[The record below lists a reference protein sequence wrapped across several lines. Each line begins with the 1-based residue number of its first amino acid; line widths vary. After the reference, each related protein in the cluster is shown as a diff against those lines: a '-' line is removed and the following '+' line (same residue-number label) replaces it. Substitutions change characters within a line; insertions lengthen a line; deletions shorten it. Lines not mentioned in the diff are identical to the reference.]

1 MRNIWMAV
9 GAGVIAVLAL
19 ARPGAQTAGPVTIG
33 IAVDQPGAAIASTMY
48 GIFFED
54 INFAADGGIYAEKVK
69 NRSFEFP
76 DALMGWKRAAVDGAR
91 GSFAAAT
98 DAPPSPA
105 NTRYLRVV
113 SEAGRFGV
121 TNDGFRGMGIR
132 KGDRYSVSFLARRRG
147 AGPTSLVVEF
157 EDARNQSQGG
167 TTISGLTTSWARY
180 RGTVTAADTSGN
192 RTRFRVLLDGPG
204 TVDIDMVS
212 VFPEDTWQ
220 GRENGLRTDLVQLLK
235 DMKPGFLRFPGGCI
249 VEGRF
254 LDGRYQWKTTVGDP
268 AERSLIVNRWNDE
281 FANRATPDYY
291 QSFGLG
297 FYEYFLLSEDLG
309 AEPLPIVNCGMAC
322 QYNSGELAPLDA
334 IDPYIQDALDLIEF
348 ANGAVTSPWGAR
360 RAAMGHP
367 APFNLKMLGVGN
379 EQWGP
384 QYIERFALFEKVLSQ
399 KHPEIRLI
407 ASADPNF
414 RSDNFKWQSDRLG
427 ELKADFVDEHFYQPP
442 DWFLKNVGR
451 YDSYPRTGPKIFV
464 GEYAAHVPSSGP
476 LNMRPS
482 TLGAALA
489 EAVFM
494 TGFERNADLVE
505 MSAYAPL
512 LAHIDAWQWTPNLIW
527 FDNLRSFGT
536 PSYYAQ
542 QMFGA
547 SRGSHVLPVTINGSA
562 TNGAEGIYAS
572 AASGTVP
579 GTIVVKLV
587 NPGPVARTVRF
598 TFPAGLAASAGMM
611 ATVLAGDPDAE
622 NTLANPKAVAPRMTF
637 DGNPLER
644 ELPAHSLTV
653 VDLGFVKR

>member
-1 MRNIWMAV
+1 MRNTWMAV

-132 KGDRYSVSFLARRRG
+132 KGDRYSVSLLARRRG

-268 AERSLIVNRWNDE
+268 AERSLIINRWNDE

-297 FYEYFLLSEDLG
+297 FYE
-309 AEPLPIVNCGMAC
+309 
-322 QYNSGELAPLDA
+322 
-334 IDPYIQDALDLIEF
+334 
-348 ANGAVTSPWGAR
+348 
-360 RAAMGHP
+360 
-367 APFNLKMLGVGN
+367 
-379 EQWGP
+379 
-384 QYIERFALFEKVLSQ
+384 
-399 KHPEIRLI
+399 
-407 ASADPNF
+407 
-414 RSDNFKWQSDRLG
+414 
-427 ELKADFVDEHFYQPP
+427 
-442 DWFLKNVGR
+442 
-451 YDSYPRTGPKIFV
+451 
-464 GEYAAHVPSSGP
+464 
-476 LNMRPS
+476 
-482 TLGAALA
+482 
-489 EAVFM
+489 
-494 TGFERNADLVE
+494 
-505 MSAYAPL
+505 
-512 LAHIDAWQWTPNLIW
+512 
-527 FDNLRSFGT
+527 
-536 PSYYAQ
+536 
-542 QMFGA
+542 
-547 SRGSHVLPVTINGSA
+547 VLPVVGGPGRRA
-562 TNGAEGIYAS
+562 PADRQLRDG
-572 AASGTVP
+572 VP
-579 GTIVVKLV
+579 VQLGGVGPARCHRSLH
-587 NPGPVARTVRF
+587 PGCAR
-598 TFPAGLAASAGMM
+598 
-611 ATVLAGDPDAE
+611 PD
-622 NTLANPKAVAPRMTF
+622 
-637 DGNPLER
+637 
-644 ELPAHSLTV
+644 
-653 VDLGFVKR
+653 